1 MGDWYA
7 VEIVEHNIAAEA
19 NTVSTVVNLCPIL
32 QLTREDNMTIRLQ
45 WNEHRDVW
53 IYRFREPK
61 PKHPGFW
68 DTTGHQDGEAQSSV
82 TTTWVTCQFV
92 AGEIF
97 EAEGRA
103 SHYYTDSDS

>member
-7 VEIVEHNIAAEA
+7 VEIVEHNIAVEP
-19 NTVSTVVNLCPIL
+19 NTISTVMNVCPLL
-32 QLTREDNMTIRLQ
+32 QLTREDNMTIILQ
-45 WNEHRDVW
+45 WNENKNVW
-53 IYRFREPK
+53 IYRFLQPK

-68 DTTGHQDGEAQSSV
+68 DTVGHQDGETQTSV
-82 TTTWVTCQFV
+82 ATAWITSQFL

-97 EAEGRA
+97 ETEGTA